1 MHSETVS
8 QYLARLYPPERQ
20 AFISSTEL
28 QDFVP
33 VVDDDVARLLGLLL
47 DLSGARRVLE
57 LGTSI
62 GFSTLRL
69 AESVA
74 RRGGEVVT
82 LEFDPEVAA
91 QARRNFARRGL
102 GDRIRLLEGDARAL
116 LPRLEGPF
124 DAVFLDLDKHLYL
137 PLLEDCLRLLR
148 PGGLLLAE
156 DTLFPVL
163 DLEPRWHG
171 LIPPIEAFNRRVAG
185 DPRLAS
191 CILPIGDGLTL
202 AWKCPRD

>member
-8 QYLARLYPPERQ
+8 QYLAQLYPPERQ

-74 RRGGEVVT
+74 RRDGEVVT

-102 GDRIRLLEGDARAL
+102 DDRIRLLEGDARAL
-116 LPRLEGPF
+116 LPRLDGPF

-163 DLEPRWHG
+163 DLEPRWLG
-171 LIPPIEAFNRRVAG
+171 LVPPIEAFNRRVAA

-202 AWKCPRD
+202 AWKRPGD